1 MNIFSFIGT
10 ETSVIGYNDLKTAPV
25 YYNVQR
31 NLSYTINS
39 TVVPYNFEQ
48 LNIGG
53 AMNLTSG
60 VFTVP
65 VSGRYF
71 FSFVGR
77 AFSTET
83 FVFLRVNGSL
93 NTIAY
98 GSGLWFNFV
107 ITATLNL
114 KKNDLVDVYLYGG
127 SLFDSPSHYTQFTGI
142 LLEEDLR
149 SFQTILY

>member
-1 MNIFSFIGT
+1 
-10 ETSVIGYNDLKTAPV
+10 VGYNDLKTASV
-25 YYNVQR
+25 YFYVQR
-31 NLSYTINS
+31 NSSYAINT
-39 TVVPYNFEQ
+39 TVVPYENEQ
-48 LNIGG
+48 LNSGR
-53 AMNLTSG
+53 AMNITSG
-60 VFTVP
+60 VFTAP

-77 AFSTET
+77 AITTET

-114 KKNDLVDVYLYGG
+114 RKMISSTCICTVGLYLIVH
-127 SLFDSPSHYTQFTGI
+127 LITPSSQAFC
-142 LLEEDLR
+142 
-149 SFQTILY
+149 

>member
-1 MNIFSFIGT
+1 M
-10 ETSVIGYNDLKTAPV
+10 GYNDLKTASV
-25 YYNVQR
+25 YFYVQR
-31 NLSYTINS
+31 NSSYIINS
-39 TVVPYNFEQ
+39 TVVPYEMEQ

-53 AMNLTSG
+53 AMNIISG
-60 VFTVP
+60 VFTAP

-77 AFSTET
+77 ASTTET

-114 KKNDLVDVYLYGG
+114 KKNDFVDVYLYGG
-127 SLFDSPSHYTQFTGI
+127 ALFDSPSHYTQFTGI
-142 LLEEDLR
+142 LLEEDLT
-149 SFQTILY
+149 F

>member
-1 MNIFSFIGT
+1 M
-10 ETSVIGYNDLKTAPV
+10 VVGYNDLKTAPV
-25 YYNVQR
+25 YFYVQR
-31 NLSYTINS
+31 NSSYTMNS
-39 TVVPYNFEQ
+39 TVVPYQFEQ

-53 AMNLTSG
+53 AMNITSG

-65 VSGRYF
+65 VSGRYL

-77 AFSTET
+77 AFTTET
-83 FVFLRVNGSL
+83 YVFLRVNGGL

-98 GSGLWFNFV
+98 GSGLWFNFP

-127 SLFDSPSHYTQFTGI
+127 ALYDSPSHYTQFTGM
-142 LLEEDLR
+142 LLEEDIVASKL
-149 SFQTILY
+149 FN